1 MAELK
6 RIEVELSLE
15 NSNEEIEKMYD
26 EIISNK
32 ELLSELEKIGITS
45 KDVIKDNVVK
55 INDYLE
61 DLKYCKNCKGVKNCK
76 KSTRLLNTRL
86 TYENGIVE
94 RQLEPCKFILD
105 DLKAENLFYF
115 KDFDDKYDASYFNKK
130 DNLDTANSARVN
142 MIQSYA
148 KNALSSVSNG
158 KWFYITGVPRTGRT
172 YCCIALAY
180 KSIRNNKTVSFINS
194 SFRFKELSDL
204 SMINKTKFDSMIK
217 TLTECDILFIDDFGN
232 EYKNDYIRDGILFQI
247 LYSRSNKHLVT
258 VFTSDFSIDEVVTLY
273 SLNKAGTI
281 RAKQIGNLI
290 KSNIDEEFNFGEI
303 SIY

>member
-1 MAELK
+1 MADLK

-26 EIISNK
+26 EIIANK

-45 KDVIKDNVVK
+45 EDVIKDNVVK
-55 INDYLE
+55 INDFLE
-61 DLKYCKNCKGVKNCK
+61 DIKYCKNCKGVKHCK
-76 KSTRLLNTRL
+76 KSTRLLNTKL
-86 TYENGIVE
+86 SYINGIVE
-94 RQLEPCKFILD
+94 RQLEPCKFILQ
-105 DLKAENLFYF
+105 DLKVENLFYF
-115 KDFDDKYDASYFNKK
+115 KDFDDDIDSRILDNVDMNKTK
-130 DNLDTANSARVN
+130 KTIFQCFLNA
-142 MIQSYA
+142 MQ
-148 KNALSSVSNG
+148 KNNG
-158 KWFYITGVPRTGRT
+158 KWFYLVGAPRTGRT
-172 YCCIALAY
+172 YFSIVLAY
-180 KSIRNNKTVSFINS
+180 SAINRNKTVSFINS

-204 SMINKTKFDSMIK
+204 SMINKVKFDSMMK

-247 LYSRSNKHLVT
+247 LYARSNKHLVT
-258 VFTSDFSIDEVVTLY
+258 VFTSDFSIDEVCTLY
-273 SLNKAGTI
+273 SLNKAGAI

>member
-105 DLKAENLFYF
+105 DLKVENLFYF
-115 KDFDDKYDASYFNKK
+115 KDFDDEIDSTILDNVDMNKIKKTIFQSFLKAMQKK
-130 DNLDTANSARVN
+130 D
-142 MIQSYA
+142 
-148 KNALSSVSNG
+148 G
-158 KWFYITGVPRTGRT
+158 KWFYITGSPRTGRT
-172 YCCIALAY
+172 YFGIVLAY
-180 KSIRNNKTVSFINS
+180 SAINRGKTVSFINS